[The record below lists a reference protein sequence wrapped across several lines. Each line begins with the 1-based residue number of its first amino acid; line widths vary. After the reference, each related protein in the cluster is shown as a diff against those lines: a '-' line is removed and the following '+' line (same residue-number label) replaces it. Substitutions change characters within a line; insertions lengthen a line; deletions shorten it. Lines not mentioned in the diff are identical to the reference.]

1 MCWSP
6 TGEMIEQRVSKPC
19 NSKACRHFFLGKGCK
34 RGAAC
39 KFEHILHDLINDA
52 NPRSHVLPGGLT
64 KGETVR
70 ALVDV
75 AARGV
80 KAGDQGLVVRVCLQH
95 SSAFVSLVCPQVS
108 RLPVRKLWS
117 IATGRSGEQLE
128 LLCRIPSQKCRPRV
142 CRLWLWQGERQYE
155 GENPDLSH

>member
-1 MCWSP
+1 
-6 TGEMIEQRVSKPC
+6 MIEQRVSKPC

-80 KAGDQGLVVRVCLQH
+80 KAGDQGLVVRVC
-95 SSAFVSLVCPQVS
+95 
-108 RLPVRKLWS
+108 
-117 IATGRSGEQLE
+117 
-128 LLCRIPSQKCRPRV
+128 
-142 CRLWLWQGERQYE
+142 
-155 GENPDLSH
+155 